1 MASPVEWPSARDV
14 GKRSRV
20 KLFRIVS
27 LTEGV
32 SWLLLLFVAMPLK
45 YGAGWPLGVQV
56 LGRVH
61 GALFVLFVVTL
72 ARAALEAN
80 WGTPKVAR
88 AFGSSLVPFGA
99 FWLERELRAEAA
111 QARATAG

>member
-1 MASPVEWPSARDV
+1 M
-14 GKRSRV
+14 KR
-20 KLFRIVS
+20 FRIVS

-45 YGAGWPLGVQV
+45 YGAGWPDAVRV

-72 ARAALEAN
+72 ASAATSAGWN
-80 WGTPKVAR
+80 ARQVAR
-88 AFGSSLVPFGA
+88 AFISSLVPFGA
-99 FWLERELRAEAA
+99 FWLEAKLRAETAA
-111 QARATAG
+111 VAAPRAGGA